1 MRVLVC
7 SMCVFLLVCTLIP
20 RSAGE
25 SLIER
30 HRKGMVAVDDLEAD
44 VVLPDEH
51 KHEDQFGGPGEG
63 DGWCGR

>member
-7 SMCVFLLVCTLIP
+7 YMCVFLLVCTLIP

-25 SLIER
+25 PLIER
-30 HRKGMVAVDDLEAD
+30 HRKRMVAVDDLEAD

-51 KHEDQFGGPGEG
+51 KHEDQFGGHGEG
-63 DGWCGR
+63 GCWGGR